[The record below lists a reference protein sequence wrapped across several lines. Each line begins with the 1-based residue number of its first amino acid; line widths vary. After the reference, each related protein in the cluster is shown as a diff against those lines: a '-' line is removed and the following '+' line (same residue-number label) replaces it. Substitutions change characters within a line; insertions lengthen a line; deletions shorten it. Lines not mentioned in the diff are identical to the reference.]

1 VTSGLRQ
8 TRCLVIKPK
17 RPGAPLSCL
26 DRSGAPAVKDWGR
39 WVGLSVVYLLSA
51 AIVAAAIAFLSVRA
65 FSREA
70 LLGKPT
76 KEYSNGKH

>member
-1 VTSGLRQ
+1 MTSGLRQ
-8 TRCLVIKPK
+8 TPCLVIKPK
-17 RPGAPLSCL
+17 SGAPLSCL
-26 DRSGAPAVKDWGR
+26 DRSGTSVKVWGR
-39 WVGLSVVYLLSA
+39 WVGLSVVCIPCRHRRCGYC
-51 AIVAAAIAFLSVRA
+51 VPVRRA